1 MATRHERGA
10 DNTERSVGTSRHIDQ
25 LGRVVVP
32 AELRKL
38 MNIHA
43 GDLLDFRAIDGHIA
57 MIKVD
62 PECAICGQSEGL
74 VERRGKHLCADCI
87 GELRRAPECAIC
99 GRFADLVERHDKH
112 VCADCVQELQHT

>member
-1 MATRHERGA
+1 MATRHERDA
-10 DNTERSVGTSRHIDQ
+10 NNTERSVGTSRHIDQ

-62 PECAICGQSEGL
+62 PECAICGQAEGL